1 MFYSK
6 GYSLERMSEFLTT
19 TSQGVYGIPL
29 GVSASYIILFSI
41 YGIATKIAPI
51 ALALIMFGLGLG
63 LTVNDFLRV
72 VKIPRDFLV
81 GFLCQVILLPI
92 IAFILIKIIPMPLEI
107 ALGVMVIAAAP
118 GGVTSNVLTKFA
130 NGDVALSVSLTAIV
144 SILSIL
150 TVPFIIF
157 TSADL
162 LGVSEINREISMT
175 SMSLKMFFVVTVP
188 VIFGMVV
195 RSLMTDFIT
204 RKTLIVQRIS
214 VILFMIVFISIWVE
228 EWDRII
234 SFITRAGLVAFI
246 LNIVMI
252 FTGYYVAKYF
262 TSGVAQRKCISLEC
276 GLQNGTLAVFVAT
289 QLFDNI
295 VFMVPTAA
303 YALIMFVT
311 SIFFVLIVRK
321 IN

>member
-1 MFYSK
+1 M
-6 GYSLERMSEFLTT
+6 E
-19 TSQGVYGIPL
+19 
-29 GVSASYIILFSI
+29 
-41 YGIATKIAPI
+41 IATTIAPI
-51 ALALIMFGLGLG
+51 ALALIMLGLGLG
-63 LTVNDFLRV
+63 LTVDDFSRV

-92 IAFILIKIIPMPLEI
+92 IAFILIKIIPMPIEI

-118 GGVTSNVLTKFA
+118 GGVTSNILTKFA

-144 SILSIL
+144 SILSIIS
-150 TVPFIIF
+150 VPLIIF

-162 LGVSEINREISMT
+162 LGVSEINREISMA
-175 SMSLKMFFVVTVP
+175 SMSIKMFFVVTIP
-188 VIFGMVV
+188 VIFGMII
-195 RSLMTDFIT
+195 RSFMTDFIVS
-204 RKTLIVQRIS
+204 KTLFIQRIS
-214 VILFMIVFISIWVE
+214 VILFMLVFISIWVE

-234 SFITRAGLVAFI
+234 SFISRAGLVSFI
-246 LNIVMI
+246 LNVVMI
-252 FTGYYVAKYF
+252 FIGYYVAKYL

-289 QLFDNI
+289 QLFDDI